1 MLDFDIIWF
10 SYFLNIYLLLL
21 LLHLYQPINK
31 YLPKNKW
38 IYLIGAM
45 VPYGTVILLLNY
57 CGIILTDKQMAIF
70 AIIFG
75 ITMAILQNKSNQT

>member
-38 IYLIGAM
+38 IYLIGTI
-45 VPYGTVILLLNY
+45 VLYVTVILLLSS

-75 ITMAILQNKSNQT
+75 ITMAILQNKSTQT